1 MCLIVVDLLYC
12 GIMRELEFF
21 ERSSLM
27 NINWLE
33 WLGYLASTIVLISLL
48 MSSII
53 KLRWIN
59 LLGSSIF
66 SLYGFLIGALPVGF
80 MNLGIAFINI
90 YYLIKIYRSKE
101 YFKILPIEDD
111 SQYFNYFL
119 NFYQKGIEKYTNI
132 SKINLQ
138 NSKVSFFILRNMVP
152 AGVFLA
158 SEYDK
163 STLQIELDFVIP
175 EYRDFKIG
183 RYVFENRK
191 DYFLDMGY
199 SRFVSVT
206 ANDEQIKYLLKMGF
220 VKQEENGKSYYEK
233 SLVPSQS

>member
-1 MCLIVVDLLYC
+1 
-12 GIMRELEFF
+12 
-21 ERSSLM
+21 M

-80 MNLGIAFINI
+80 MNLGIAIINI

-101 YFKILPIEDD
+101 FFKILPIEDD

-119 NFYQKGIEKYTNI
+119 NFYQKGIEKYTRI
-132 SKINLQ
+132 SQINVD
-138 NSKVSFFILRNMVP
+138 NSKLSFFILRNMVP
-152 AGVFLA
+152 AGVFIG
-158 SEYDK
+158 SEHDK
-163 STLQIELDFVIP
+163 ETIKIELDFVIP

-183 RYVFENRK
+183 KYVFENSK
-191 DYFLDMGY
+191 DYFLEKGY
-199 SRFVSVT
+199 TRFISVT
-206 ANDEQIKYLLKMGF
+206 TNDEQIEYLKKMGF
-220 VKQEENGKSYYEK
+220 VKQEKNGNVFYEK
-233 SLVPSQS
+233 ALVPSQS

>member
-1 MCLIVVDLLYC
+1 
-12 GIMRELEFF
+12 
-21 ERSSLM
+21 
-27 NINWLE
+27 
-33 WLGYLASTIVLISLL
+33 
-48 MSSII
+48 
-53 KLRWIN
+53 
-59 LLGSSIF
+59 
-66 SLYGFLIGALPVGF
+66 
-80 MNLGIAFINI
+80 
-90 YYLIKIYRSKE
+90 
-101 YFKILPIEDD
+101 
-111 SQYFNYFL
+111 
-119 NFYQKGIEKYTNI
+119 
-132 SKINLQ
+132 
-138 NSKVSFFILRNMVP
+138 MVP

-199 SRFVSVT
+199 SKFVSAT

>member
-1 MCLIVVDLLYC
+1 
-12 GIMRELEFF
+12 
-21 ERSSLM
+21 M

-199 SRFVSVT
+199 SKFVSAT

>member
-1 MCLIVVDLLYC
+1 
-12 GIMRELEFF
+12 
-21 ERSSLM
+21 M

-119 NFYQKGIEKYTNI
+119 NFYQKGIEKYANI

-199 SRFVSVT
+199 SKFVSAT